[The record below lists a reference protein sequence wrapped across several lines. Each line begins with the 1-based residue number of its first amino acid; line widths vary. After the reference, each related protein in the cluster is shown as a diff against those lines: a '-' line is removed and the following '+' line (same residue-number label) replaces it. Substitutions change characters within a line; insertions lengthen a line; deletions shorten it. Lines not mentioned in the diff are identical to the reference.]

1 MKTRKDNQQQ
11 YDRTARWLVERSKEA
26 LLSTFFNIEADSIE
40 FIRQE
45 PQQVVHIGSSDF
57 PLRIRQNG
65 REAIFLLELQTHWNW
80 QKAQKMLYYYVI
92 FQEKYQVP
100 VIPCMLLF
108 LKNSKAT
115 DLYEDERVKFQFDLT
130 RLWELP
136 AEKYIDT
143 TLELLPFVPLMDGGL
158 KCVDDIEHR
167 IYNASRTNMEKSQL
181 LVTLTILTGLLD
193 KGLAADLVGRRREL
207 MIESPAY
214 DIMREDLKPFLREEL
229 REEFRPIFR
238 EELRPQLTEELKPQL
253 TEELKPQLTEEL
265 RPQLT
270 EELRPQLTEELRP
283 QLRKENMQEVARRLL
298 SMGHSVAVVRQ
309 ATDLSVEE
317 ILCLSD

>member
-1 MKTRKDNQQQ
+1 MRYERRKIYHKKGMKTRKDNQQQ

-167 IYNASRTNMEKSQL
+167 IYNVPNKYGEVPTPGDIDNSNRLAGQRLGGGLGGTKERTHDRI
-181 LVTLTILTGLLD
+181 TRI
-193 KGLAADLVGRRREL
+193 R
-207 MIESPAY
+207 Y
-214 DIMREDLKPFLREEL
+214 H
-229 REEFRPIFR
+229 
-238 EELRPQLTEELKPQL
+238 
-253 TEELKPQLTEEL
+253 
-265 RPQLT
+265 
-270 EELRPQLTEELRP
+270 
-283 QLRKENMQEVARRLL
+283 ARRPKALP
-298 SMGHSVAVVRQ
+298 
-309 ATDLSVEE
+309 
-317 ILCLSD
+317 